1 MTQNQSQSLIAL
13 LDGQIAQSVEQRIE
27 NPCVPGSIP
36 GLATMNPLV
45 NTIKFFAKFLHP
57 INIYDSIYDSI
68 MIQSLTNLITYHIM
82 HIYYTIGEHFI

>member
-1 MTQNQSQSLIAL
+1 
-13 LDGQIAQSVEQRIE
+13 
-27 NPCVPGSIP
+27 
-36 GLATMNPLV
+36 MNPLV